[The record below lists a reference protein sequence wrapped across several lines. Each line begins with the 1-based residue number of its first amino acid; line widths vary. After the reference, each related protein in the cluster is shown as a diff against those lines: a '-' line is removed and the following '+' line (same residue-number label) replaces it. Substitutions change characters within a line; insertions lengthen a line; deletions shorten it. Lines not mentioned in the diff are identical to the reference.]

1 MIFSE
6 SQKLK
11 LEITIQQLNINIPY
25 KIHESIVHLQINME
39 EQCIIDSYLKNF
51 YRKKDCLRLYQDR

>member
-11 LEITIQQLNINIPY
+11 LELTIQQLNINIQY
-25 KIHESIVHLQINME
+25 EIHESIVHL
-39 EQCIIDSYLKNF
+39 
-51 YRKKDCLRLYQDR
+51 

>member
-1 MIFSE
+1 MILSE

-25 KIHESIVHLQINME
+25 EIHWSIVHL
-39 EQCIIDSYLKNF
+39 
-51 YRKKDCLRLYQDR
+51 

>member
-11 LEITIQQLNINIPY
+11 LEITIQQLNINIQY
-25 KIHESIVHLQINME
+25 EIHESIEHL
-39 EQCIIDSYLKNF
+39 
-51 YRKKDCLRLYQDR
+51 

>member
-11 LEITIQQLNINIPY
+11 LELTIQQLNINIPY
-25 KIHESIVHLQINME
+25 EIHESIVHL
-39 EQCIIDSYLKNF
+39 
-51 YRKKDCLRLYQDR
+51 